1 MGHLSAA
8 RLKVHALRAN
18 RLPEE
23 CAPMQQRR
31 LAHLRS
37 GHHTLPRADS
47 RSGDDAA
54 SLEEVRNWL
63 LFAADTS
70 YDLRYNLP
78 S

>member
-1 MGHLSAA
+1 
-8 RLKVHALRAN
+8 
-18 RLPEE
+18 
-23 CAPMQQRR
+23 MQQRR
-31 LAHLRS
+31 LAHLRP
-37 GHHTLPRADS
+37 GHHTLPRADF

-54 SLEEVRNWL
+54 SLEEVLNWL